1 MKPTDDIRQFFRRA
15 AVDTNPSMDE
25 SVLETM
31 LTAHDKKTENHSGP
45 AFPSL
50 RSITMKNPITKLA
63 IAAAIIAAVV
73 LGLFEFIDTN
83 GTSGVVWAEIIQKV
97 ETCPGAI
104 WRIQG
109 TGSRDPNDDW
119 PSGYEITWRSEAIRR
134 TDRYRD
140 GRIYRTIYYDLDTRS
155 SIMVA
160 HNAKKYL
167 AETMT
172 DRQVQRARA
181 DEDRWSSPQ
190 GLVDCC
196 LARKHHALDQ
206 KTIEGVLCEGI
217 ETTDTSGLPF
227 KSFTGRLWVS
237 VETGYPVLVEI
248 EAIDHGDARRT
259 TTLDQFQWN
268 ADLSAENV
276 EPEIPADYQPL

>member
-1 MKPTDDIRQFFRRA
+1 MKPTDDIRQLFRRA

-25 SVLETM
+25 SVLETV
-31 LTAHDKKTENHSGP
+31 LTAHDKKTDKHPG
-45 AFPSL
+45 AAHPSL

-73 LGLFEFIDTN
+73 LGLFEFIDTS
-83 GTSGVVWAEIIQKV
+83 GTSGVVWAEVAQKV
-97 ETCPGAI
+97 EASPSAI
-104 WRIQG
+104 WRVKG

-119 PSGYEITWRSEAIRR
+119 PGGYKIIWRSASITR
-134 TDRYRD
+134 TDYHRD
-140 GRIYRTIYYDLDTRS
+140 NQIYRTIYNNRDAKTMIGVLHDAQMY
-155 SIMVA
+155 SI
-160 HNAKKYL
+160 
-167 AETMT
+167 ETMS
-172 DRQVQRARA
+172 DERAQRSRA
-181 DEDRWSSPQ
+181 DKNRWSSPQ

-196 LARKHHALDQ
+196 LALKHHALDQ
-206 KTIEGVLCEGI
+206 RTIDGVLCEGV

-248 EAIDHGDARRT
+248 EATDNGDIRRT

-276 EPEIPADYQPL
+276 KPEIPTDYQPL